1 MKDLE
6 TDLQKAFEKVLA
18 GKQPDFDSL
27 NNIDIQEIEI
37 ADLKIDIQEIDI
49 ADLDIDIPMI
59 EFEEFPTATT
69 QIARE
74 IFPTYH
80 KEIFP

>member
-18 GKQPDFDSL
+18 GKHLDFDSL

-37 ADLKIDIQEIDI
+37 EDLNLDIQEIEIEDLN
-49 ADLDIDIPMI
+49 LDIPII
-59 EFEEFPTATT
+59 EL
-69 QIARE
+69 
-74 IFPTYH
+74 
-80 KEIFP
+80 K

>member
-18 GKQPDFDSL
+18 GKRPDFDSL

-37 ADLKIDIQEIDI
+37 AELDLDIQEIEIEDLN
-49 ADLDIDIPMI
+49 LDIPII
-59 EFEEFPTATT
+59 EF
-69 QIARE
+69 Q
-74 IFPTYH
+74 
-80 KEIFP
+80 

>member
-37 ADLKIDIQEIDI
+37 ADLNIDIQEIEI
-49 ADLDIDIPMI
+49 ADLDIDIPII
-59 EFEEFPTATT
+59 EFEELSTATMQDRQAAPQT
-69 QIARE
+69 KIGL
-74 IFPTYH
+74 
-80 KEIFP
+80 